1 MSNEIEIAD
10 DFIKGA
16 RDCRKGKEA
25 QLNASDDYNRGYN
38 AEYALEQAVT
48 HFSERQEGIH

>member
-25 QLNASDDYNRGYN
+25 RENASDDYNRGYS
-38 AEYALEQAVT
+38 AEYALEQAIT
-48 HFSERQEGIH
+48 HFSELQEVLH